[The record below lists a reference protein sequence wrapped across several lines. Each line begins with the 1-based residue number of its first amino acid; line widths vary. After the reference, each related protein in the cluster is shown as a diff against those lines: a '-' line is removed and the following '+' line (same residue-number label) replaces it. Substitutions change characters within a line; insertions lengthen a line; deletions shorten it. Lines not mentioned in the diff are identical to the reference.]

1 LNGGRLLSF
10 RGVCDAGGAGGRGQ
24 AVGILEGV
32 ARQPGPNSMV
42 EHRYNGDTLI
52 AAHERLQVLR
62 HYDEMFCQSM
72 VAGQQFRRPLA
83 NAT

>member
-1 LNGGRLLSF
+1 
-10 RGVCDAGGAGGRGQ
+10 
-24 AVGILEGV
+24 
-32 ARQPGPNSMV
+32 MV